1 MKKSHHVIL
10 ITGASQGIGAAIA
23 KTFAKQIPGCRLAL
37 VARSE
42 KNLAAV
48 ALRCTKLG
56 ASAVAV
62 FPCDV
67 SDAASVETMAAA
79 VTERFGVLSVLINN
93 AGVFRAA
100 PIFETSVADFDQIVA
115 TNLRS
120 VFLVSRAFVPAMAQR
135 GQGHVFN
142 MSSIAGLNAYP
153 NGAAYCAAKFG
164 VTGLTKVMRRELKDK
179 GVRVTA
185 VHPGATFSPSWK
197 GSGVA
202 KQRMMPAED
211 VAQALVDAY
220 RMSQRTV
227 IEEIVLRPQLG
238 DI

>member
-1 MKKSHHVIL
+1 MKPVIL

-23 KTFAKQIPGCRLAL
+23 ITFAKEVPGCRLAL
-37 VARSE
+37 VARSQ
-42 KNLAAV
+42 KNLTAV
-48 ALRCTKLG
+48 ALRCMKRG
-56 ASAVAV
+56 AGAAEI

-67 SDAASVETMAAA
+67 SDATAVETMAAA
-79 VTERFGVLSVLINN
+79 VAKRFGVVNVLINN

-100 PIFETSVADFDQIVA
+100 PLFETSVEDFDEIMA

-135 GQGHVFN
+135 GRGDVFN

-164 VTGLTKVMRRELKDK
+164 VTGLTKVMRMELKDK
-179 GVRVTA
+179 GVRVIA

-202 KQRMMPAED
+202 EERMMPAED
-211 VAQALVDAY
+211 VARALVDVY
-220 RMSQRTV
+220 RTSRRTV

>member
-1 MKKSHHVIL
+1 MKPVIL

-23 KTFAKQIPGCRLAL
+23 ITFAKEVPGCRLAL
-37 VARSE
+37 VARSQ
-42 KNLAAV
+42 KNLTAV
-48 ALRCTKLG
+48 ALRCMKRG
-56 ASAVAV
+56 AGAAEI

-67 SDAASVETMAAA
+67 SDATAVETMAAA
-79 VTERFGVLSVLINN
+79 VAKRFGVVNVLINN

-100 PIFETSVADFDQIVA
+100 PLFETSVEDFDEIMA

-135 GQGHVFN
+135 GRGDVFN

-164 VTGLTKVMRRELKDK
+164 VTGLTKVMRMELKDK

-202 KQRMMPAED
+202 EERMMPAED
-211 VAQALVDAY
+211 VARALVDVY
-220 RMSQRTV
+220 RTSRRTV